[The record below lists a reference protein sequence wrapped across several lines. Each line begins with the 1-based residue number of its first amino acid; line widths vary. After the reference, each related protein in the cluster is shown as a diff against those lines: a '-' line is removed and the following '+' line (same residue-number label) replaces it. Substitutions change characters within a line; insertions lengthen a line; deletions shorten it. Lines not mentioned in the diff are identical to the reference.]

1 MFSINLKKGLTFV
14 CLFFLS
20 LQSAA
25 QLFPGKMTGYKFS
38 QCGEVGCFIFKGQTG
53 FVSKINSLFSAE
65 NTQLEL
71 ISKDL
76 KSSTY
81 FNCDEFNFDIQINV
95 MTCIRSSGS
104 NSFEFN
110 VKTNNISYFKNP

>member
-1 MFSINLKKGLTFV
+1 MFPIYLKKGLTFV

-20 LQSAA
+20 LTSAA

-38 QCGEVGCFIFKGQTG
+38 QCGETGCFIFKGQTG

-76 KSSTY
+76 NLSTS
-81 FNCDEFNFDIQINV
+81 FKCDEFNYDIQINI
-95 MTCIRSSGS
+95 MTCIRPSGS
-104 NSFEFN
+104 KSFEFN
-110 VKTNNISYFKNP
+110 GKTNSISYFKNP